1 MKRQLVVGDTIKARG
16 ITATIA
22 EITFQEPWE
31 WRNAWYL
38 EFTDT
43 NGVYRNWKQSCD
55 GGKAYDKNGNEIA
68 EEG

>member
-1 MKRQLVVGDTIKARG
+1 MARQLEVGDTIKCGG

-22 EITFQEPWE
+22 SIAFQEPWE

-43 NGVYRNWKQSCD
+43 KGNYRSWKQADD
-55 GGKAYDKNGNEIA
+55 GGMAFDKNGKEI
-68 EEG
+68 